1 MYNIP
6 DKYKRIFL
14 CILLALAIFLIY
26 RPVQDFDF
34 IGYDDNMYV
43 LGNPQ
48 IQQGFTRDAVIR
60 AFHDFHTGHWHPLTW
75 FSHML
80 DWQLFGHNAGGHHWT
95 NLLFHL
101 FNTLLL
107 FFLLDYM
114 TGEVWKSVFVAALF
128 AVHPLNVES
137 VAWVAERKNVLST
150 FLWLAAMAAYVRY
163 VNHPGLRRYTAVA
176 FLFTLGLMA
185 KPMLVTMPF
194 ILLLLDYWPLKRLP
208 SPEHREI
215 NNGSRPFFSLVR
227 KSPHAPLCKGGLKGG
242 FHDLRRPTG
251 HAGLLWEKVPLL
263 MLSVL
268 SSLITFHAAV
278 EGDALRSLS
287 AFPIIV
293 RMENALVS
301 LVLYLKKMI
310 FPHDLAV
317 FYPFPADYPLWKPVA
332 AAFLLGG
339 ITLAVLWAAKRRRYL
354 AVGWFW
360 YLITMM
366 PVIGIIQVG
375 AQSMADR
382 YVYVPYIGLFIIL
395 AWGVPDILKRWRYRI
410 VFFPLITLVILSVL
424 GCLAWRQVEYWKDA
438 ETVFRHAIRVTEGN
452 YLAHNNL
459 GAALARKGKFDA
471 ALIQYEEALRIKP
484 QYADAFFNR
493 GEALAAL
500 RRLTDAESSY
510 KDALRVKPSLAEAH
524 NNLGIIM
531 ASRGRMDEAA
541 SHFIAA
547 LRIRPDYKI
556 AEDNL
561 RFLLQEQ
568 EKAKKPIN

>member
-1 MYNIP
+1 MCDMQ
-6 DKYKRIFL
+6 DKYKKIFL
-14 CILLALAIFLIY
+14 YLLLALAILILY
-26 RPVQDFDF
+26 RPVRNFDF

-48 IQQGFTRDAVIR
+48 IQRGLTHDAVIW

-75 FSHML
+75 FSHIL
-80 DWQLFGHNAGGHHWT
+80 DWQLFGYNAGGHHWT

-114 TGEVWKSVFVAALF
+114 TGEMWKSVFVAALF

-150 FLWLAAMAAYVRY
+150 FLWLVTMAAYVRY
-163 VNHPGLRRYTAVA
+163 VKHPGLWRYIAVA
-176 FLFTLGLMA
+176 LLFALGLMA

-194 ILLLLDYWPLKRLP
+194 ILLLLDYWPLKRFP
-208 SPEHREI
+208 SPKHRES
-215 NNGSRPFFSLVR
+215 NNGSRPFFSL
-227 KSPHAPLCKGGLKGG
+227 
-242 FHDLRRPTG
+242 
-251 HAGLLWEKVPLL
+251 LWEKVPLFI
-263 MLSVL
+263 LSL
-268 SSLITFHAAV
+268 FSSLITLHAAA
-278 EGDALRSLS
+278 EGNALRPLS

-293 RMENALVS
+293 RMENTLVS
-301 LVLYLKKMI
+301 IALYLKKMM

-317 FYPFPADYPLWKPVA
+317 FYPFPADYPLWEPVI

-339 ITLAVLWAAKRRRYL
+339 ITLTVLWAAKRCRYL

-360 YLITMM
+360 YLITLM

-395 AWGVPDILKRWRYRI
+395 AWGAPDILKRWHYRS
-410 VFFPLITLVILSVL
+410 VFFPLIMLVILSML
-424 GCLAWRQVEYWKDA
+424 GCLAWRQLEYWKDA
-438 ETVFRHAIRVTEGN
+438 ETVFRHAVEVTEGN

-471 ALIQYEEALRIKP
+471 ALIQYEETLRIKP
-484 QYADAFFNR
+484 QHVDALFNR
-493 GEALAAL
+493 GEALTAL
-500 RRLTDAESSY
+500 GRLTEAERSY
-510 KDALRVKPSLAEAH
+510 EDALRVKPDLAEAH

-531 ASRGRMDEAA
+531 ASRGKVDEAA
-541 SHFIAA
+541 FHFVAA

-556 AEDNL
+556 AGDNL

-568 EKAKKPIN
+568 KKAKKPGN